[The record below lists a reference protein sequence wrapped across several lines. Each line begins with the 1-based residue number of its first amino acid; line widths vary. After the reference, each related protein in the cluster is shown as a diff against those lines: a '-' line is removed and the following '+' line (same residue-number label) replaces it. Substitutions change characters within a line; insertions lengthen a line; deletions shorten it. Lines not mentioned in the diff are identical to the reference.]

1 MEIKDLIQQHT
12 ANIFTVKVQLKITV
26 NHTSTEIRAAA
37 AVDKYYKT
45 LSVREYYTVQ
55 YLTGLEIKPV
65 RTVLKLSGIHRLL
78 VSFRAYLMTYN
89 FQTFF

>member
-37 AVDKYYKT
+37 AVDKYYI
-45 LSVREYYTVQ
+45 R
-55 YLTGLEIKPV
+55 
-65 RTVLKLSGIHRLL
+65 H
-78 VSFRAYLMTYN
+78 
-89 FQTFF
+89 